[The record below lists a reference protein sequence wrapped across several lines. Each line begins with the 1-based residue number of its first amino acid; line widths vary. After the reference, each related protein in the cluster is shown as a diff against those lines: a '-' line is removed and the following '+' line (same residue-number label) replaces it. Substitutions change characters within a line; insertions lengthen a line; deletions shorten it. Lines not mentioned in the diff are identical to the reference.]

1 VVKKAFFGLKSLIF
15 DRYCPFCFDTKRTKK
30 IKAVFKSYDFL
41 KFPGAR
47 KKLAPTASVLKQ
59 FFASPPSNS
68 KKSGFE

>member
-1 VVKKAFFGLKSLIF
+1 VKKAFYGLKSLVL
-15 DRYCPFCFDTKRTKK
+15 DRYCSFWLNPKRTKK

>member
-1 VVKKAFFGLKSLIF
+1 VVKKAIFGRKSLALGS
-15 DRYCPFCFDTKRTKK
+15 YCPFWLNPKRTKK

-47 KKLAPTASVLKQ
+47 KKLAPTASGLKQ